1 MGLVKIRY
9 VNKPI
14 WDLGG
19 GIFESDGLCRRH
31 KAKAP
36 NEGENAGNLFERTRV
51 LPRPEFGTEAVLIAP
66 AQGGKSPRLKN
77 PLQNYMPE
85 LRYRSKRL

>member
-1 MGLVKIRY
+1 MLI
-9 VNKPI
+9 NPFWI
-14 WDLGG
+14 WVEGFLKA
-19 GIFESDGLCRRH
+19 SGLCRRH